1 MLFTDYQA
9 VYTDFILDF
18 NRRLDKFTDNWAAIV
33 DRKAS
38 EADLQ
43 DFIFNLDSLRAS
55 FKRYPEDM
63 HFEALQ
69 PHVEIIFATV
79 NYHIED
85 IREITQE
92 HLSRLDK
99 QIEALEFYTWN
110 ILNN

>member
-18 NRRLDKFTDNWAAIV
+18 NRRLDKFTDNWASIV
-33 DRKAS
+33 DSRAS
-38 EADLQ
+38 EADYQ
-43 DFIFNLDSLRAS
+43 DFIFNLESLRAS

-79 NYHIED
+79 HHHVED
-85 IREITQE
+85 IRNLSRE
-92 HLSRLDK
+92 HLSRLDT
-99 QIEALEFYTWN
+99 QIEKLEFYTWS
-110 ILNN
+110 ILNK